1 MKKRTEV
8 LSWRTGILLLLCLLL
23 SFSYPQKVWADENV
37 GIVLSYKDATYA
49 TTVYGPEIANI
60 NSGVAV
66 STSTWIQEI
75 CNHVYTS
82 SFNTVTINSALLQQD
97 IFNMVNMGAKSVSL
111 DLQDYIVG
119 SEKTASGTAVTSGT
133 ATTAASEAAGN
144 AAVAAGSN
152 IGMNAVIA
160 ANLNKIGINT
170 KLSECTTK
178 YVVGQDRSQN
188 IVVAASRLN
197 GLILQPG
204 TGISVDAAILPRTTA
219 NGYGMGNAI
228 MGDDFIK
235 VVGGG
240 ICQVSS
246 TLNAAVLRAGILPTE
261 HHNHSQNVSYLASG
275 LDATISAGKLD
286 YQFVNTLQYPIYIEA
301 TTDNGVLKVA
311 LYSNTKALNGIT
323 YQAEVA
329 GTKKKNTT
337 YIVGYLNGVEVSR
350 YKAYSSSYK

>member
-1 MKKRTEV
+1 MAEKKRG
-8 LSWRTGILLLLCLLL
+8 RIAGILGIFMAFSLLT
-23 SFSYPQKVWADENV
+23 SIIMTQEAKADANV
-37 GIVLSYKDATYA
+37 SIVLKYEDATYA

-75 CNHVYTS
+75 CNHVYS
-82 SFNTVTINSALLQQD
+82 ASFNTVRMNSALLQQD
-97 IFNMVNMGAKSVSL
+97 IFNLINTGATSVSL
-111 DLQDYIVG
+111 DLKNYIKG
-119 SEKTASGTAVTSGT
+119 SEKALSSVPAATAETTTGTD
-133 ATTAASEAAGN
+133 AASS
-144 AAVAAGSN
+144 AGSN
-152 IGMNAVIA
+152 VGMNAAIA
-160 ANLNKIGINT
+160 ANLNKIGIDT

-188 IVVAASRLN
+188 IIVAASRLN

-204 TGISVDAAILPRTTA
+204 SGVSVDAAILPRTTA

-246 TLNAAVLRAGILPTE
+246 TLNTAVLRAGIIPTE
-261 HHNHSQNVSYLASG
+261 RHNHSQNVSYLASG
-275 LDATISAGKLD
+275 LDATISSGRLD
-286 YQFVNTLQYPIYIEA
+286 YQFVNTLKYPIYIEA

-311 LYSNTKALNGIT
+311 LYSSTKALNGIT
-323 YQAEVA
+323 YQTDVV
-329 GTKKKNTT
+329 GVQKKNAT
-337 YIVGYLNGVEVSR
+337 YVVGYLNGVEISR
-350 YKAYSSSYK
+350 IKAYSSSYK

>member
-1 MKKRTEV
+1 MVKKSKKRTA
-8 LSWRTGILLLLCLLL
+8 GILGIFVA
-23 SFSYPQKVWADENV
+23 FSLFACIVMTQEARADANV
-37 GIVLSYKDATYA
+37 SIVLKYGEATYA

-75 CNHVYTS
+75 CNHVYS
-82 SFNTVTINSALLQQD
+82 ASFYTVQINSVLLQQD
-97 IFNMVNMGAKSVSL
+97 IFNLVNTGAGSVSL
-111 DLQDYIVG
+111 DLKNYIKG
-119 SEKTASGTAVTSGT
+119 SEQALSSVPAG
-133 ATTAASEAAGN
+133 TTAGTE
-144 AAVAAGSN
+144 AVAAVGSN
-152 IGMNAVIA
+152 VGMNAAIA
-160 ANLNKIGINT
+160 ANLNKIGIDT

-188 IVVAASRLN
+188 IIVAASRLN

-204 TGISVDAAILPRTTA
+204 SGISFDAAILPRTTA

-246 TLNAAVLRAGILPTE
+246 TLNTAVLRAGIIPME
-261 HHNHSQNVSYLASG
+261 RHNHSQNVSYLASG

-286 YQFVNTLQYPIYIEA
+286 YKFVNTLKYPIYIEA

-311 LYSNTKALNGIT
+311 LYSSTKALNGVT
-323 YQAEVA
+323 YQTEVVGA
-329 GTKKKNTT
+329 KKKNST
-337 YIVGYLNGVEVSR
+337 YIVGYLNGVEVTR
-350 YKAYSSSYK
+350 VKAYSSSYRTK